1 MQREKRE
8 RERERDKPTDQ
19 DNFTRRNKLGGA
31 LLLAFVACFIIMDK
45 GEHII
50 PISEAFVEEPQ
61 QQELEPFED
70 ILLKNLRLDALNE
83 AEQLMRYTLDVT
95 DDVAQLAG
103 GLFR

>member
-1 MQREKRE
+1 MGQREDE
-8 RERERDKPTDQ
+8 PTDQ
-19 DNFTRRNKLGGA
+19 DNFTRRNTLGGVV
-31 LLLAFVACFIIMDK
+31 LLAFVACFIIIMDK

-50 PISEAFVEEPQ
+50 TISEASVEEPQ